1 MIGWCVEWLL
11 RRDLFQNATSS
22 FLHFSFFLGV
32 YTTTILYFSVFL
44 QKTIKI
50 LNHATVFH

>member
-32 YTTTILYFSVFL
+32 YTTTIQYFSVFL